1 MRAILG
7 FVLAAGLATSAAAQG
22 PVEAVSPGPAP
33 VQEGGYTFSAHGAR
47 PLQEDRHI
55 YEMQLLRL
63 KREMDRLTREDG
75 GQLTA
80 EHQASLQKRL
90 DDLNRAYAPA
100 RQASR

>member
-7 FVLAAGLATSAAAQG
+7 LVLAAGLASSAAAQVLDK
-22 PVEAVSPGPAP
+22 PPPAP
-33 VQEGGYTFSAHGAR
+33 VQKGGYTFTAHGAR

-55 YEMQLLRL
+55 YEMQLLKL
-63 KREMDRLTREDG
+63 KSEMERLTREDG

-90 DDLNRAYAPA
+90 DDLNRAYAPE